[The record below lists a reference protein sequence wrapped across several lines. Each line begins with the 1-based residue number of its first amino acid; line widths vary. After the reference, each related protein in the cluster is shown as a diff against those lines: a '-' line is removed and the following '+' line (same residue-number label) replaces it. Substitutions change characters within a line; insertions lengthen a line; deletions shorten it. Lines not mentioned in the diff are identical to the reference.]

1 MIMKIVLT
9 ALLLLFTVQFAIG
22 QDNIIVKGK
31 VTFDPGKKG
40 PGKKIVSGARVLF
53 RDGSREYYASSDEKG
68 NYSISLPPGTYFVF
82 SSGPT
87 GCRSPFA
94 GMCPE
99 FSKDG
104 FVIGK
109 KPKVRLDIA
118 LYYVGEG

>member
-1 MIMKIVLT
+1 MKIILT
-9 ALLLLFTVQFAIG
+9 VMLLLFTVQFGLG
-22 QDNIIVKGK
+22 QNNIIVKGK
-31 VTFDPGKKG
+31 VTFDSGKKR
-40 PGKKIVSGARVLF
+40 PGKKIISGARVLF

-68 NYSISLPPGTYFVF
+68 NCSISLPPGTYFVF

-87 GCRSPFA
+87 WCRSPFA

-109 KPKVRLDIA
+109 KPKVKLDIA

>member
-1 MIMKIVLT
+1 MKIILT
-9 ALLLLFTVQFAIG
+9 VLLLLFTVQLALG

-40 PGKKIVSGARVLF
+40 PGKKIITGAGVLF
-53 RDGSREYYASSDEKG
+53 RNGPREYYARSDEKG

-87 GCRSPFA
+87 GCTSPFA

-109 KPKVRLDIA
+109 KPKVKLDIT
-118 LYYVGEG
+118 LDYVGEG